1 MLLADFVT
9 LRSDWRNI
17 LRERDLAVL
26 MYSVGSGMVLAIGDL
41 AGTTAVTLLAA
52 TAIQSSSESVV
63 YGRLKSNLP

>member
-1 MLLADFVT
+1 
-9 LRSDWRNI
+9 
-17 LRERDLAVL
+17 

-63 YGRLKSNLP
+63 